1 MEFFQQT
8 YTALRGPTGVQQT
21 PADTITRLS
30 DRLSPSTLLADR
42 RAAVLSLKGL
52 ARAHKQLVGAH
63 AMQGLLLIIQTDA
76 DIDPDIGRA
85 AIETV
90 AVLCDALDVAADY
103 ALRDVGLEHTDR
115 LLEDEKTAHALFALL
130 AGDRENALRY
140 SACVLLTSLLQNR
153 PQRVQTYF
161 LKAPIGHA
169 PVIALLEGE
178 KEIVSHGE
186 PLHLPSYYVPNISP
200 FFQPSQC
207 LRRSRDKALKYKR
220 FSHLMASLR
229 SFFRSSPEKVGSKV
243 HQWSPMLSD
252 A

>member
-52 ARAHKQLVGAH
+52 ARAHKELIGAH
-63 AMQGLLLIIQTDA
+63 ALRGLLGIIQSDA
-76 DIDPDIGRA
+76 DVDPDIGRA

-90 AVLCDALDVAADY
+90 AILCQSDALEGAALVDHHH
-103 ALRDVGLEHTDR
+103 AQHVDIGLQHTDT

-130 AGDRENALRY
+130 GGDRDTALRY

-153 PQRVQTYF
+153 PQRVQAFF
-161 LKAPIGHA
+161 LKAPVGPA

-178 KEIVSHGE
+178 KDVVGHGE
-186 PLHLPSYYVPNISP
+186 YFFFFFLVFLFSCLYY
-200 FFQPSQC
+200 
-207 LRRSRDKALKYKR
+207 
-220 FSHLMASLR
+220 
-229 SFFRSSPEKVGSKV
+229 
-243 HQWSPMLSD
+243 
-252 A
+252 

>member
-8 YTALRGPTGVQQT
+8 YTALRGPTGIEQT

-52 ARAHKQLVGAH
+52 ARGHKQLIGVH
-63 AMQGLLLIIQTDA
+63 ALRGLLRVIQTDA

-90 AVLCDALDVAADY
+90 TILCQSDEPESSGTTIDHHHAQNPDLS
-103 ALRDVGLEHTDR
+103 LQHTDT

-130 AGDRENALRY
+130 GGDRDTALRY

-153 PQRVQTYF
+153 PQRVQAYF
-161 LKAPIGHA
+161 LKTPVGPA
-169 PVIALLEGE
+169 PVIGLLEGE
-178 KEIVSHGE
+178 KDIVGHGGHFSF
-186 PLHLPSYYVPNISP
+186 LSFVSLLLLASTATI
-200 FFQPSQC
+200 C
-207 LRRSRDKALKYKR
+207 LALLFYI
-220 FSHLMASLR
+220 A
-229 SFFRSSPEKVGSKV
+229 
-243 HQWSPMLSD
+243 
-252 A
+252 